1 MTAAELNAIRDAAA
15 AETARFEALTNQAQT
30 SGAIFDY
37 NAPLPDLHIRKNR
50 SWEPA
55 ARHYRDLDET
65 ERKEY
70 DA

>member
-1 MTAAELNAIRDAAA
+1 MTAAELNAAADAAA
-15 AETARFEALTNQAQT
+15 AETSRYELLTNQAQT
-30 SGAIFDY
+30 TGAIFDY